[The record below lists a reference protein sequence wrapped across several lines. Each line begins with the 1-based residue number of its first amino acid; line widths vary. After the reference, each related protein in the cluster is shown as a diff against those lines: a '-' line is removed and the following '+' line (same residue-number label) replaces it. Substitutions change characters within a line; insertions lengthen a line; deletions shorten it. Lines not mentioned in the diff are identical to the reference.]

1 MSLTKSIAITA
12 QYFWLSFQGFQVS
25 KFYYFTLFTEKKK
38 LKNNFKNFLYHNF
51 WLIYPSNDMDSD
63 SQQTLNY
70 LCLSAQKKRG
80 Q

>member
-1 MSLTKSIAITA
+1 MSLTKSIAITV

-25 KFYYFTLFTEKKK
+25 KFYYFTPFTEKNN
-38 LKNNFKNFLYHNF
+38 LKITLKTFLYHNF

>member
-1 MSLTKSIAITA
+1 MSLTKSIAITV
-12 QYFWLSFQGFQVS
+12 QYFWLSFQGFRVS
-25 KFYYFTLFTEKKK
+25 KFYYFTLFTE
-38 LKNNFKNFLYHNF
+38 KNNFKNFLYHNF